1 MIRVYLIQLYD
12 VSLITRVLD
21 LSDLLTCNNLEIK
34 GSITDLYFRVEYM
47 CTYQLKDLCLLNL

>member
-47 CTYQLKDLCLLNL
+47 WTYQLKDLYLLNL